1 MASQKTGISCSFC
14 DKSSHDVNKIIAGD
28 KVYICNEC
36 VLLCVDILIRECG
49 ISAIYFGERLKAYRH
64 IPLAKLVTLLPATA
78 SVSDLIEMLPDLG
91 DEAKLRK
98 ELDDLRLKKEA
109 WTNEI
114 ASAENR
120 GIRILTPLEALT
132 TQRPPSG

>member
-1 MASQKTGISCSFC
+1 MEAARQAELIKT
-14 DKSSHDVNKIIAGD
+14 
-28 KVYICNEC
+28 
-36 VLLCVDILIRECG
+36 L
-49 ISAIYFGERLKAYRH
+49 AIVEQ
-64 IPLAKLVTLLPATA
+64 
-78 SVSDLIEMLPDLG
+78 G

-120 GIRILTPLEALT
+120 GIRILTLLEALT